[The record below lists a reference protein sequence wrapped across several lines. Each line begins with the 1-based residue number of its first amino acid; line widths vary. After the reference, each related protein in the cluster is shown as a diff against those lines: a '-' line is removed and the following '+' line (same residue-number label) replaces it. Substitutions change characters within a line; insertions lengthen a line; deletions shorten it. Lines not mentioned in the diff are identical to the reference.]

1 MAHGQAAASDEAGA
15 ASTRAEDE
23 LAAGREEV
31 VVKVGMV
38 GDTQIGKTS
47 LMVKFVEGT
56 FDEDYIQTLGVNFM
70 EKTVGIRNANISFS
84 IWDLGGQREFI
95 NMLPLVCNDAAAILF
110 MFDLSRCGPIP
121 GPLLARQRL
130 PHART
135 HARPTSALTVPARAP
150 STHLRRTFMWC
161 TRSLSFTRTRNTQIG
176 NAQRHQGV
184 VQTGAGNQQERGG
197 HPGGDQIR
205 RVCNLFVRRAGRDYQ
220 TSATF
225 RQGYEVPA
233 RVQLRKPLDQYP
245 EDVQGAGAVC
255 AYSLCVPTRESE
267 RASERA
273 SEREREREREMDT

>member
-1 MAHGQAAASDEAGA
+1 MSQNKENDGFAQILRSEERGGGEGGGTPPMAHGQAAASDEAGA

-121 GPLLARQRL
+121 GPLLARKRL
-130 PHART
+130 PPART
-135 HARPTSALTVPARAP
+135 PHFSACRSCACPQCSP
-150 STHLRRTFMWC
+150 RRTFMWC
-161 TRSLSFTRTRNTQIG
+161 TRALSFTRTRTHTDWKRSARSRSG
-176 NAQRHQGV
+176 TDRLEES
-184 VQTGAGNQQERGG
+184 T
-197 HPGGDQIR
+197 
-205 RVCNLFVRRAGRDYQ
+205 RARWP
-220 TSATF
+220 S
-225 RQGYEVPA
+225 
-233 RVQLRKPLDQYP
+233 
-245 EDVQGAGAVC
+245 
-255 AYSLCVPTRESE
+255 
-267 RASERA
+267 
-273 SEREREREREMDT
+273 

>member
-1 MAHGQAAASDEAGA
+1 MTASRKSFVRRKGEGEKAVGPPPMAHGQAAASDEAGA

-121 GPLLARQRL
+121 GPLLARKRL
-130 PHART
+130 PPART
-135 HARPTSALTVPARAP
+135 PHFSACRSCACPQCSP
-150 STHLRRTFMWC
+150 RRTFMWC
-161 TRSLSFTRTRNTQIG
+161 TRALSFTRTRTHTDWKRSARSRSG
-176 NAQRHQGV
+176 TDRLEES
-184 VQTGAGNQQERGG
+184 T
-197 HPGGDQIR
+197 
-205 RVCNLFVRRAGRDYQ
+205 RARWP
-220 TSATF
+220 S
-225 RQGYEVPA
+225 
-233 RVQLRKPLDQYP
+233 
-245 EDVQGAGAVC
+245 
-255 AYSLCVPTRESE
+255 
-267 RASERA
+267 
-273 SEREREREREMDT
+273 